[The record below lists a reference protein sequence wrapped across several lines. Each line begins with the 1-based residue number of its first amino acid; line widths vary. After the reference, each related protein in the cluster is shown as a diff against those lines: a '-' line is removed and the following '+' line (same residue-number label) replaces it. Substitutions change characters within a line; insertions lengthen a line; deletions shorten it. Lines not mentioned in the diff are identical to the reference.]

1 MNDWVWHCCVFA
13 LQCNNIPFRG
23 TLSPPTGEGDWQLY
37 VFILFFHFV
46 CALRYVCM
54 CGHSLIPSEGESLRE
69 LKQSSASLV
78 RNPLIAQATRV
89 HALSSLCFRHTLL
102 LRSDPAV
109 CVCSHGSCSLI
120 GDTAYVLLLS
130 PSPCTSQPVFMF
142 TAVAQILLETES
154 CGWDTHLELDVRHET
169 QLSEHVTK
177 SVSVL
182 LLAKAGLPSSSV
194 LSTLPLTLELFLL
207 SLQKACCRSQS
218 F

>member
-89 HALSSLCFRHTLL
+89 HVLSSLCFRHTLL

-130 PSPCTSQPVFMF
+130 PSPCTSHQLCLCLLLWPRYSWRQK
-142 TAVAQILLETES
+142 AVA
-154 CGWDTHLELDVRHET
+154 GTHIWNWMSGMR
-169 QLSEHVTK
+169 
-177 SVSVL
+177 
-182 LLAKAGLPSSSV
+182 PN
-194 LSTLPLTLELFLL
+194 
-207 SLQKACCRSQS
+207 
-218 F
+218 

>member
-1 MNDWVWHCCVFA
+1 MTGCGTAVSLPCSATTSHSGELYPR
-13 LQCNNIPFRG
+13 LQ
-23 TLSPPTGEGDWQLY
+23 GEGDWQLY

-130 PSPCTSQPVFMF
+130 PSPCTSHQLCLCLLLWPRYSWRQK
-142 TAVAQILLETES
+142 AVA
-154 CGWDTHLELDVRHET
+154 GTHIWNWMSGTR
-169 QLSEHVTK
+169 
-177 SVSVL
+177 
-182 LLAKAGLPSSSV
+182 PN
-194 LSTLPLTLELFLL
+194 
-207 SLQKACCRSQS
+207 
-218 F
+218 